1 MNKAGK
7 LKIYNLILFIYLY
20 LKLIFNSSD
29 KLKIRAVNSSK
40 SLLRVI
46 KNPVT
51 SHLPHGT
58 NFFHFSNEGLLKS
71 SDSLFSEN
79 WEELDEFAVII
90 PTCVKN
96 QTASHG
102 MDLNAENV
110 KISSFGLT
118 SSALSARLMVAGERH
133 LKIE

>member
-1 MNKAGK
+1 M
-7 LKIYNLILFIYLY
+7 
-20 LKLIFNSSD
+20 IFNSSD

-58 NFFHFSNEGLLKS
+58 NFFHFSNEGPFKS
-71 SDSLFSEN
+71 SDTIFSEN
-79 WEELDEFAVII
+79 WDELNEFAVII
-90 PTCVKN
+90 PTCIKN

-102 MDLNAENV
+102 MDLSAEKV

-118 SSALSARLMVAGERH
+118 SSALSARLMAAGERQ
-133 LKIE
+133 LGIE